1 MTSNHIHNLFTS
13 FMLPTPK
20 LLWVK
25 ASHLYACFPKKK
37 YVAKIYWNNTEK
49 NNNLLRVK
57 KKIHCPLPLK
67 ELNGRFLI
75 VKH

>member
-49 NNNLLRVK
+49 KLPNFHVKNNNMLRVK
-57 KKIHCPLPLK
+57 KKY
-67 ELNGRFLI
+67 I
-75 VKH
+75 VPSL